1 MGITETAAG
10 ADNGAHDDQAN
21 LELWDVVAAV
31 PDPEMPPLTIA
42 DLGILRSIDV
52 SDAEGADQLEVTVR
66 VTPTYS
72 GCPAVEYIESQIVEA
87 VVDAGYDRSRVRID
101 RVLSPAWSTDWI
113 TEEGKAKLAASG
125 ISPPRPVA
133 ATEPGTTTVEIRR
146 RAITCPRCGSTNT
159 ELVSRF
165 GSTACKAHY
174 RCGDCAEPFD
184 HVKEL

>member
-1 MGITETAAG
+1 MGSTQTATT
-10 ADNGAHDDQAN
+10 D
-21 LELWDVVAAV
+21 LWDVVAAV

-42 DLGILRSIDV
+42 DLGILRDIEVTEPGSGD
-52 SDAEGADQLEVTVR
+52 DGPQVTVR

-72 GCPAVEYIESQIVEA
+72 GCPAVEYIEDQIVEA
-87 VVDAGYDRSRVRID
+87 VVGAGYDRSRVHID
-101 RVLSPAWSTDWI
+101 RVFSPAWSTDWI
-113 TEEGKAKLAASG
+113 TEEGKAKLSASG

-133 ATEPGTTTVEIRR
+133 VTEPGTTTVEIRR
-146 RAITCPRCGSTNT
+146 RAVTCPRCGSTNT

-165 GSTACKAHY
+165 GSTACKALY